1 MKKEMNGFWG
11 SFVFTEARAETD
23 FESVEPP
30 TASPFHVSFEGLSL
44 LSDFEMYPHIFLIST
59 FNHLKFKFSLDIFC
73 LYIFLSTVF
82 FLVGQAV
89 DCYSVLLLLGNFTY
103 FSGEFR

>member
-1 MKKEMNGFWG
+1 MNKRMWAKGDSEWERFSSLVVEMKKKMNGFWG

-44 LSDFEMYPHIFLIST
+44 LSDFKMYPHIF
-59 FNHLKFKFSLDIFC
+59 
-73 LYIFLSTVF
+73 
-82 FLVGQAV
+82 
-89 DCYSVLLLLGNFTY
+89 
-103 FSGEFR
+103 